1 MILFFSGIMSKDKVP
16 QNRRWYIITTV
27 LITIIV
33 ILSIT
38 IFLLQ
43 NNSLEPNVNLF
54 VISKNIEK
62 CETSIVF
69 AIVNTNNLP
78 AMTEYAIFFG
88 GEIVEKRTVLVGP
101 QDQTIESSTFKYESC
116 LGDNEM
122 IDSEKIQVNIIS
134 VKLV

>member
-1 MILFFSGIMSKDKVP
+1 MSKDNVP

-62 CETSIVF
+62 CETSIIF
-69 AIVNTNNLP
+69 SIVNTNNLP

-101 QDQTIESSTFKYESC
+101 QDQTVESSTFKYESC

>member
-1 MILFFSGIMSKDKVP
+1 MSKDNVP
-16 QNRRWYIITTV
+16 QNRKWYIITTI
-27 LITIIV
+27 LITIII

-62 CETSIVF
+62 CETSIIF
-69 AIVNTNNLP
+69 SIVNTNNLP

-101 QDQTIESSTFKYESC
+101 QDQTVESSTFKYESC

>member
-1 MILFFSGIMSKDKVP
+1 MSKDKVP

-78 AMTEYAIFFG
+78 VMTEYAIFFG
-88 GEIVEKRTVLVGP
+88 GEIVEKKTVLVGP
-101 QDQTIESSTFKYESC
+101 QDQTVESSTFRYESC

>member
-1 MILFFSGIMSKDKVP
+1 MSKDNVP
-16 QNRRWYIITTV
+16 QNRKWYIITTI
-27 LITIIV
+27 LITIII

-62 CETSIVF
+62 CETSIIF
-69 AIVNTNNLP
+69 SIVNTNNLP

-101 QDQTIESSTFKYESC
+101 QDQTVESSTFKYESC

-122 IDSEKIQVNIIS
+122 IDSEKILVNIIS

>member
-1 MILFFSGIMSKDKVP
+1 MSKDKVP

-78 AMTEYAIFFG
+78 VMTEYAIFFG
-88 GEIVEKRTVLVGP
+88 GEIVEKKTVLVGL
-101 QDQTIESSTFKYESC
+101 QDQTVESSTFRYESC

>member
-1 MILFFSGIMSKDKVP
+1 MSKDKVP

-78 AMTEYAIFFG
+78 VMTEYAIFFG
-88 GEIVEKRTVLVGP
+88 GEIVEKKTVLVGP
-101 QDQTIESSTFKYESC
+101 QDQTVESSTFRYESC
-116 LGDNEM
+116 LGDNEV